1 VRSSIDIVSKFRDLP
16 VIKTNGVHP
25 FAIKANRA

>member
-1 VRSSIDIVSKFRDLP
+1 VRTSIDIVSKFRNLP
-16 VIKTNGVHP
+16 VVKANAVHP